1 MIRPARFRALCSSL
15 GDVEERPHFDR
26 TAFRT
31 PARTFATLGPSGEE
45 VNVLLPLDVQQM
57 LVDAQPAVFTRL
69 SGGWGARGWTR
80 MELARVD
87 EVTCREVLREAYLL
101 AQPKPKAKRS
111 TAATKSKGDAAE
123 RKRAKP
129 RSASGGTTTK
139 MRKTRSSQKASAARR
154 RHAR

>member
-1 MIRPARFRALCSSL
+1 MIRPARFRALAFSL

-45 VNVLLPLDVQQM
+45 VSVLLPLEVQQM

-80 MELARVD
+80 MELAPVD

-101 AQPKPKAKRS
+101 AEPKPKARRA
-111 TAATKSKGDAAE
+111 TAATKSKGNAAE

-129 RSASGGTTTK
+129 RSASGGKTTQTQ
-139 MRKTRSSQKASAARR
+139 SSQKTSPERR
-154 RHAR
+154 RRAR